1 MKRFSLLL
9 MMLMMSISI
18 FAKGELKTVVYTTN
32 PVMHCQNCENK
43 IKNELKFVK
52 GIKKIETSVENQ
64 TVTITYDE
72 AKTSPEKI
80 EKAFSNI
87 KYKVKRVEGKA
98 GCGKHEGCAMH
109 QGCANHEGCGKH
121 EGCQKEGDCCKEKK

>member
-9 MMLMMSISI
+9 MMLMLSICT

-32 PVMHCQNCENK
+32 PVMHCENCENK

-72 AKTSPEKI
+72 TKTTPEKI

-98 GCGKHEGCAMH
+98 GCA
-109 QGCANHEGCGKH
+109 KH